1 MATKSNQNSDMPLIA
16 EGKERLDRF
25 VARMMPD
32 TSRTRIVQA
41 IKGGEVTV
49 EGEVVTKP
57 SFELKPEQVVEVGA
71 IPDPEPHNLEPAD
84 IPLDVKYEDDDLL
97 VINKPR
103 GMISHPAPGQPPTT
117 LVNALL
123 FRSHSLSTE
132 AGEFRP
138 GIVHRLDKETT
149 GLMVVAKN
157 DTAHR
162 KLADQIKNKTA
173 ERRYVTIVKGTPEH
187 NVFKIDARIG
197 RHPGIPTLMTV
208 KDTGKDA
215 VTHVKQLGHTSDGT
229 LLACRLETGRTH
241 QIRVHLSCFGL
252 PVKGD
257 RLYSKKPW
265 GKGPLQLHAALLSFD
280 HPTTGERVTVYAEPP
295 EDFEARELV
304 KREDIEKWA

>member
-1 MATKSNQNSDMPLIA
+1 MPLIA

-57 SFELKPEQVVEVGA
+57 SFELATGLKVEVGA
-71 IPDPEPHNLEPAD
+71 IPEPEPHNLEPAD

-138 GIVHRLDKETT
+138 GIVHRLDRETT

-187 NVFKIDARIG
+187 KVFKIDARIG

-208 KDTGKDA
+208 KETGKKA
-215 VTHVKQLGHTSDGT
+215 VTHVKILSPFSLTLRERGLGGEGS

-265 GKGPLQLHAALLSFD
+265 GEGPLQLHATLLSFD

-295 EDFEARELV
+295 ADFEARELV
-304 KREDIEKWA
+304 KREDVEKWA